1 VLICADVER
10 DLSRSLHKLTAR
22 LDRAADN
29 FLRAEAGVSYA
40 RFLAL
45 YLVGSEGA
53 NTQRALA
60 DRLGVT
66 EPSVSR
72 MVRVLAEAELL
83 ETMRDP
89 LGGNRNRLR
98 LTAAGEEL
106 VARSGM
112 DLEERLARL
121 VENAGVPYRTYLTH
135 TKRLLAA
142 LETPPASQE
151 RRPAG
156 SSARSRERGHA

>member
-1 VLICADVER
+1 MEP

-22 LDRAADN
+22 LDRAADA

-53 NTQRALA
+53 DTQRALA

-72 MVRVLAEAELL
+72 MVRVLAEAGLL
-83 ETMRDP
+83 ESMPDP

-98 LTAAGEEL
+98 LTANGEQL
-106 VARSGM
+106 VARWGR

-121 VENAGVPYRTYLTH
+121 LKTAGVPYRTYLTH
-135 TKRLLAA
+135 TTRLLGA
-142 LETPPASQE
+142 LETPPASQQ
-151 RRPAG
+151 RQPAAG
-156 SSARSRERGHA
+156 SARSQEGSRA